1 MKFGEL
7 NSSIFDSLYDGVLI
21 ADKDN
26 NVVYVNPAYT
36 RITKVEAKDIIG
48 RKIGE
53 VRIGSRLPEVIN
65 SGKKLLGIKR
75 SVNNIEYFVNMV
87 PVFENGKVVAGI
99 SILNE
104 INDIYKLMEE
114 LNNSKQIIKDLKKKI
129 KANDNAKYTFDS
141 IIGEDVKTEQLKEF
155 GRKIA
160 KKKVNILITGESGTG
175 KELLAQAIHN
185 ESDRRDEPFIAI
197 NCATFEAN
205 FLESE
210 LFGYEEGAFTGAKKG
225 GKIGLFQK
233 AEGGTIFLDEISEM
247 DYNLQARLLRVL
259 QENIIRPIGAVNE
272 IPIDVRIIAATNR
285 SLENMIINKEFRAD
299 LYYRIAVF
307 TIDTIPLRERKGDI
321 EPLINYFLEESEQ
334 KFSKKVKISEE
345 VFNVL
350 YNYKWEG
357 NVRELKNII
366 EFGVMMTD
374 EAVIRV
380 EHLPKKLQIEGIKE
394 SVINIKLLKYAVK
407 EFEEKEINK
416 AIDIYGNTLEG
427 KKKAAEALGISL
439 ASLYNKMQNL
449 R

>member
-21 ADKDN
+21 SDTN
-26 NVVYVNPAYT
+26 LNVVYVNPAYT

-48 RKIGE
+48 HKINE
-53 VRIGSRLPEVIN
+53 VRIGSRLPDVIK
-65 SGKKLLGIKR
+65 SGKNLLGIKR
-75 SVNNIEYFVNMV
+75 KVDNIEYFVNMV
-87 PVFENGKVVAGI
+87 PVFENGEVVAGI

-104 INDIYKLMEE
+104 INDIYKLTEE
-114 LNNSKQIIKDLKKKI
+114 LSNSKKIIKDLKKKI
-129 KANDNAKYTFDS
+129 RENNKARYTFDS
-141 IIGEDVKTEQLKEF
+141 IIGEDEKTKELKAF
-155 GRKIA
+155 GARIS

-185 ESDRRDEPFIAI
+185 ESDRRNEPFIAI
-197 NCATFEAN
+197 NCATFESN

-285 SLENMIINKEFRAD
+285 SLENMIVNKEFRAD

-307 TIDTIPLRERKGDI
+307 TIDTLPLRERKGDI
-321 EPLINYFLEESEQ
+321 EPLINHFLEESES
-334 KFSKKVKISEE
+334 KFAKKVKVSEE
-345 VFNVL
+345 AFNVL

-357 NVRELKNII
+357 NVRELKNTI

-374 EAVIRV
+374 EDIIRI

-394 SVINIKLLKYAVK
+394 SVGNIKLLKDSVK
-407 EFEEKEINK
+407 EFEEREIKK
-416 AIDIYGNTLEG
+416 AIEIYGDTLEG
-427 KKKAAEALGISL
+427 KKKAAKALGISL
-439 ASLYNKMQNL
+439 ATLYNKF
-449 R
+449 

>member
-21 ADKDN
+21 ADRDN
-26 NVVYVNPAYT
+26 RVVYVNPAYT
-36 RITKVEAKDIIG
+36 RITKVKANDIIG

-53 VRIGSRLPEVIN
+53 VRLGSRLPEVISN
-65 SGKKLLGIKR
+65 GKKLLGIKR
-75 SVNNIEYFVNMV
+75 KVSEIEYFVNMV
-87 PVFENGKVVAGI
+87 PVFENGEVVAGI

-114 LNNSKQIIKDLKKKI
+114 LSNSKKIIKDLKKKI
-129 KANDNAKYTFDS
+129 KANDKAKYTFDC
-141 IIGEDVKTEQLKEF
+141 IIGDDPKTKKLKDF

-160 KKKVNILITGESGTG
+160 EKKVNILITGESGTG

-285 SLENMIINKEFRAD
+285 SLENMISNKEFRAD

-307 TIDTIPLRERKGDI
+307 TVDTAPLRERKGDI
-321 EPLINYFLEESEQ
+321 KPLINYFLQESER
-334 KFSKKVKISEE
+334 KFDKRVGISEE
-345 VFNVL
+345 TLNVL

-374 EAVIRV
+374 EAIIRV

-394 SVINIKLLKYAVK
+394 SVVNIRPLKDSVK

-416 AIDIYGNTLEG
+416 VIEIYGSTLEG
-427 KKKAAEALGISL
+427 KKKAAKALGISL
-439 ASLYNKMQNL
+439 ASLYNKTLNKE
-449 R
+449 

>member
-48 RKIGE
+48 RKIGD
-53 VRIGSRLPEVIN
+53 VRIGSRLPEVIK
-65 SGKKLLGIKR
+65 SGEKLLGIKR
-75 SVNNIEYFVNMV
+75 SVNNVEYFVNMV
-87 PVFENGKVVAGI
+87 PVFENGEVVAGI

-129 KANDNAKYTFDS
+129 KANDKVKYTFDS
-141 IIGEDVKTEQLKEF
+141 IIGEDTKTEEMKKF

-185 ESDRRDEPFIAI
+185 GSDRRDEPFIAI

-210 LFGYEEGAFTGAKKG
+210 LFGYVEGAFTGAKKG
-225 GKIGLFQK
+225 GKMGLFQK

-247 DYNLQARLLRVL
+247 EYNLQARLLRVL
-259 QENIIRPIGAVNE
+259 QENIIRPIGAINE

-285 SLENMIINKEFRAD
+285 NLENMIINKEFRAD

-321 EPLINYFLEESEQ
+321 EPLINYFLGESEQ
-334 KFSKKVKISEE
+334 KFNKKVKLSEE
-345 VFNVL
+345 AFNVL

-374 EAVIRV
+374 EALIRV

-394 SVINIKLLKYAVK
+394 SVINVRLLKDAVR

-416 AIDIYGNTLEG
+416 VIDIYGNTLEG

>member
-26 NVVYVNPAYT
+26 KVLYVNPAYT
-36 RITKVEAKDIIG
+36 RITKVEGKEIIG
-48 RKIGE
+48 RKISE
-53 VRIGSRLPEVIN
+53 VRIGSRLPEVIK
-65 SGKKLLGIKR
+65 SGEKLLGIKR

-87 PVFENGKVVAGI
+87 PVFKNGEVVAGI

-114 LNNSKQIIKDLKKKI
+114 LSNSKKIIKDLKNKI
-129 KANDNAKYTFDS
+129 KANDKAKYTFNS
-141 IIGEDVKTEQLKEF
+141 IVGGDLKTKELKDF

-160 KKKVNILITGESGTG
+160 EKKVNILITGESGTG

-185 ESDRRDEPFIAI
+185 ESNRRDEPFIAV

-285 SLENMIINKEFRAD
+285 SLESLIEIKEFRAD

-321 EPLINYFLEESEQ
+321 EPLINYFLEESER
-334 KFSKKVKISEE
+334 KFAKKVKISEE
-345 VFNVL
+345 AFNVL

-357 NVRELKNII
+357 NVRELKNTI
-366 EFGVMMTD
+366 EFGIMMTD
-374 EAVIRV
+374 EAMIRV
-380 EHLPKKLQIEGIKE
+380 EHLPKRLQIEGIKE
-394 SVINIKLLKYAVK
+394 SVVNIKPLKDSVR
-407 EFEEKEINK
+407 EFEKKEVNK
-416 AIDIYGNTLEG
+416 MIEICGNTLEG
-427 KKKAAEALGISL
+427 KKKAAKALGISL
-439 ASLYNKMQNL
+439 ASLYNKTL
-449 R
+449 DKE

>member
-48 RKIGE
+48 RKIGD
-53 VRIGSRLPEVIN
+53 VRIGSRLPEVIK
-65 SGKKLLGIKR
+65 SGEKLLGIKR
-75 SVNNIEYFVNMV
+75 SVNNVEYFVNMV
-87 PVFENGKVVAGI
+87 PVFENGEVVAGI

-114 LNNSKQIIKDLKKKI
+114 LNNSKRIIKDLKKKI
-129 KANDNAKYTFDS
+129 KANDKAKYTFDS
-141 IIGEDVKTEQLKEF
+141 IIGEDTKTEELKKF
-155 GRKIA
+155 GKKIA

-185 ESDRRDEPFIAI
+185 GSDRRDEPFIAI

-225 GKIGLFQK
+225 GKMGLFQK

-259 QENIIRPIGAVNE
+259 QENIIRPIGAINE
-272 IPIDVRIIAATNR
+272 ISIDVRIIAATNR
-285 SLENMIINKEFRAD
+285 NLENMIINKEFRAD

-321 EPLINYFLEESEQ
+321 EPLINYFLGESEQ
-334 KFSKKVKISEE
+334 KFNKKVKLSEE
-345 VFNVL
+345 AFNVL

-374 EAVIRV
+374 EALIRV

-394 SVINIKLLKYAVK
+394 SVINVRLLKDAVR

-416 AIDIYGNTLEG
+416 VIDIYGNTLEG

>member
-65 SGKKLLGIKR
+65 SGEKLLGIKR
-75 SVNNIEYFVNMV
+75 SVNNVEYFVNMV
-87 PVFENGKVVAGI
+87 PVFENGEVVAGI

-129 KANDNAKYTFDS
+129 KANDKAKYTFDS
-141 IIGEDVKTEQLKEF
+141 IVGEDSKTKELKAF
-155 GRKIA
+155 GKKIA

-185 ESDRRDEPFIAI
+185 ESDRREEPFIAI

-247 DYNLQARLLRVL
+247 DYSLQARLLRVL

-321 EPLINYFLEESEQ
+321 ETLINYFLEEAEQ
-334 KFSKKVKISEE
+334 KFAKKVKISEE
-345 VFNVL
+345 AFNVL

-357 NVRELKNII
+357 NVRELKNTI

-394 SVINIKLLKYAVK
+394 SVINIKLLKDAVK

-416 AIDIYGNTLEG
+416 VIDIYGNTLEG

>member
-26 NVVYVNPAYT
+26 KVVYVNPAYT
-36 RITKVEAKDIIG
+36 RITKVEAKEIIG

-53 VRIGSRLPEVIN
+53 VRVGSRLPEVISN
-65 SGKKLLGIKR
+65 GKKLLGIKR
-75 SVNNIEYFVNMV
+75 KVNEIEYFVNMV
-87 PVFENGKVVAGI
+87 PVFENGEVVAGI

-114 LNNSKQIIKDLKKKI
+114 LNNSKKIIKDLKKKI
-129 KANDNAKYTFDS
+129 KANDKAKYTFDC
-141 IIGEDVKTEQLKEF
+141 IIGDDLKTKELKDF

-160 KKKVNILITGESGTG
+160 EKKVNILITGESGTG

-285 SLENMIINKEFRAD
+285 SLENMIGNKEFRAD

-307 TIDTIPLRERKGDI
+307 TIDTVPLRERKGDI
-321 EPLINYFLEESEQ
+321 EPLINYFLQESEY
-334 KFSKKVKISEE
+334 KFGKRVEISEE
-345 VFNVL
+345 ALNVL

-357 NVRELKNII
+357 NVRELKNTI

-374 EAVIRV
+374 EVMIRV

-394 SVINIKLLKYAVK
+394 SVVNIKPLKDAVK

-416 AIDIYGNTLEG
+416 VIEIYGNTLEG
-427 KKKAAEALGISL
+427 KKKSAKALGISL
-439 ASLYNKMQNL
+439 ASLYNKTLNKE
-449 R
+449 

>member
-65 SGKKLLGIKR
+65 SGEKLLGIKR
-75 SVNNIEYFVNMV
+75 SVNNVEYFVNMV
-87 PVFENGKVVAGI
+87 PVFENGEVVAGI

-129 KANDNAKYTFDS
+129 KANDKAKYTFDS
-141 IIGEDVKTEQLKEF
+141 IVGEDTKTEELKAF
-155 GRKIA
+155 GKKIA

-185 ESDRRDEPFIAI
+185 ESDRREEPFIAI
-197 NCATFEAN
+197 NCATFEGN

-307 TIDTIPLRERKGDI
+307 TIDTIPLRDRKGDI

-345 VFNVL
+345 AFNVL

-394 SVINIKLLKYAVK
+394 SVINVKLLKDAVR

-416 AIDIYGNTLEG
+416 VIDIYGNTLEG

>member
-65 SGKKLLGIKR
+65 SGEKLLGIKR
-75 SVNNIEYFVNMV
+75 SVNNVEYFVNMV
-87 PVFENGKVVAGI
+87 PVFENGEVVAGI

-114 LNNSKQIIKDLKKKI
+114 LNTSKQIIKDLKKKI
-129 KANDNAKYTFDS
+129 KANDKAKYTFDS
-141 IIGEDVKTEQLKEF
+141 IVGEDTKTEELKAF
-155 GRKIA
+155 GKKIA

-185 ESDRRDEPFIAI
+185 ESDRREEPFIAI

-247 DYNLQARLLRVL
+247 DYSLQARLLRVL

-307 TIDTIPLRERKGDI
+307 TIDTIPLRDRKGDI

-334 KFSKKVKISEE
+334 KFAKKVKISEE
-345 VFNVL
+345 AFNVL

-394 SVINIKLLKYAVK
+394 SVINVKLLKDAVR

-416 AIDIYGNTLEG
+416 VIDIYGNTLEG

>member
-7 NSSIFDSLYDGVLI
+7 SSSIFDSLYDGVLI

-36 RITKVEAKDIIG
+36 RITKVEGKDIIG
-48 RKIGE
+48 RKIGQ
-53 VRIGSRLPEVIN
+53 VRIGSRLPEVIK
-65 SGKKLLGIKR
+65 SGEKLLGIKR
-75 SVNNIEYFVNMV
+75 SVDSIEYFVNMV
-87 PVFENGKVVAGI
+87 PVFENGEVVAGI

-104 INDIYKLMEE
+104 INDIYKLTEE
-114 LNNSKQIIKDLKKKI
+114 LSNSKRIIKDLKKKI
-129 KANDNAKYTFDS
+129 RGNDAAKYTFDS
-141 IIGEDVKTEQLKEF
+141 IVGEDKKTKELKEF
-155 GRKIA
+155 GKRIS

-210 LFGYEEGAFTGAKKG
+210 FFGYEEGAFTGARKG

-247 DYNLQARLLRVL
+247 DYNLQARFLRVL

-285 SLENMIINKEFRAD
+285 SLENMIANKEFRAD

-307 TIDTIPLRERKGDI
+307 TIDTVPLRERKGDI
-321 EPLINYFLEESEQ
+321 ETLINYFLEESGQ
-334 KFSKKVKISEE
+334 KFAKEVKIAEE
-345 VFNVL
+345 TFNVL
-350 YNYKWEG
+350 YNYRWEG
-357 NVRELKNII
+357 NVRELKNTI

-374 EAVIRV
+374 EDIIKV
-380 EHLPKKLQIEGIKE
+380 EHLPKKLQIEGIKG
-394 SVINIKLLKYAVK
+394 SVLNIKPLKNAVK

-416 AIDIYGNTLEG
+416 VIEIYGNTLEG
-427 KKKAAEALGISL
+427 KKKAARALGISL
-439 ASLYNKMQNL
+439 ASLYNKTLNKE
-449 R
+449 

>member
-21 ADKDN
+21 SDKN
-26 NVVYVNPAYT
+26 FNVVYVNPAYT

-48 RKIGE
+48 NKINE
-53 VRIGSRLPEVIN
+53 VRIGSRLPEVIK
-65 SGKKLLGIKR
+65 SGEKLLGIKR
-75 SVNNIEYFVNMV
+75 KVDNIEYFVNMV
-87 PVFENGKVVAGI
+87 PVFENGEVVAGI

-104 INDIYKLMEE
+104 INDIYKLTEE
-114 LNNSKQIIKDLKKKI
+114 LSNSKKIIKDLKKRI
-129 KANDNAKYTFDS
+129 RENHKARYTFDS
-141 IIGEDVKTEQLKEF
+141 IIGEDEKTKELKAF
-155 GRKIA
+155 GARIS

-185 ESDRRDEPFIAI
+185 ESDRKNEPFIAI
-197 NCATFEAN
+197 NCATFESN

-285 SLENMIINKEFRAD
+285 SLENMIVNKEFRAD

-307 TIDTIPLRERKGDI
+307 TIDTLPLRERKGDI
-321 EPLINYFLEESEQ
+321 EPLINYFLEESES
-334 KFSKKVKISEE
+334 KFAKKVKVSDDA
-345 VFNVL
+345 FNVL

-357 NVRELKNII
+357 NVRELKNTI

-374 EAVIRV
+374 EYIIRI

-394 SVINIKLLKYAVK
+394 SVGNIKLLKDSVK
-407 EFEEKEINK
+407 EFEEREIK
-416 AIDIYGNTLEG
+416 KVIEIYGNTLEG
-427 KKKAAEALGISL
+427 KKKAAKALGISL
-439 ASLYNKMQNL
+439 ATLYNKF
-449 R
+449 

>member
-48 RKIGE
+48 RKIGD
-53 VRIGSRLPEVIN
+53 VRIGSRLPEVIR
-65 SGKKLLGIKR
+65 SGEKLLGIKR
-75 SVNNIEYFVNMV
+75 SVNNVEYFVNMV
-87 PVFENGKVVAGI
+87 PVFEDGEVVAGI

-114 LNNSKQIIKDLKKKI
+114 LNNSKRIIKDLKKKI
-129 KANDNAKYTFDS
+129 KANDKAKYTFDS
-141 IIGEDVKTEQLKEF
+141 IIGEDAKTEELKKF

-185 ESDRRDEPFIAI
+185 GSDRRDEPFIAI

-225 GKIGLFQK
+225 GKMGLFQK

-247 DYNLQARLLRVL
+247 EYNLQARLLRVL
-259 QENIIRPIGAVNE
+259 QENIIRPIGAINQ

-285 SLENMIINKEFRAD
+285 NLENMIINKEFRAD

-321 EPLINYFLEESEQ
+321 KPLINYFLGESEQ
-334 KFSKKVKISEE
+334 KFNKKVKLSEE
-345 VFNVL
+345 AFNVL

-374 EAVIRV
+374 EDVIRV

-394 SVINIKLLKYAVK
+394 SVINVRLLKDVVR

-416 AIDIYGNTLEG
+416 VIDIYGNTLEG

>member
-48 RKIGE
+48 RKIGD
-53 VRIGSRLPEVIN
+53 VRIGSRLPEVIK
-65 SGKKLLGIKR
+65 SGEKLLGIKR
-75 SVNNIEYFVNMV
+75 SVNNVEYFVNMV
-87 PVFENGKVVAGI
+87 PVFENGEVVAGI

-114 LNNSKQIIKDLKKKI
+114 LNNSKRIIKDLKKKI
-129 KANDNAKYTFDS
+129 KANDKAKYTFDS
-141 IIGEDVKTEQLKEF
+141 IIGEDAKTEELKKF

-185 ESDRRDEPFIAI
+185 GSDRRDEPFIAI

-225 GKIGLFQK
+225 GKMGLFQK

-247 DYNLQARLLRVL
+247 EYNLQARLLRVL
-259 QENIIRPIGAVNE
+259 QENIIRPIGAINE

-285 SLENMIINKEFRAD
+285 NLENMIINKEFRAD

-321 EPLINYFLEESEQ
+321 KPLINYFLGESEQ
-334 KFSKKVKISEE
+334 KFNKKVKLSEE
-345 VFNVL
+345 AFNVL

-374 EAVIRV
+374 EALIRV

-394 SVINIKLLKYAVK
+394 SVINVRLLKDAVR

-416 AIDIYGNTLEG
+416 VIDIYGNTLEG

>member
-65 SGKKLLGIKR
+65 SGEKLLGIKR
-75 SVNNIEYFVNMV
+75 SVNNVEYFVNMV
-87 PVFENGKVVAGI
+87 PVFENGEVVAGI

-114 LNNSKQIIKDLKKKI
+114 LNTSKQIIKDLKKKI
-129 KANDNAKYTFDS
+129 KANDKAKYTFDS
-141 IIGEDVKTEQLKEF
+141 IVGEDTKTEELKAF
-155 GRKIA
+155 GKKIA

-185 ESDRRDEPFIAI
+185 ESDRREEPFIAI

-247 DYNLQARLLRVL
+247 DYSLQARLLRVL

-307 TIDTIPLRERKGDI
+307 TIDTIPLRDRKGDI

-334 KFSKKVKISEE
+334 KFAKKVKISEE
-345 VFNVL
+345 ACNVL

-394 SVINIKLLKYAVK
+394 SVINVKLLKDAVR

-416 AIDIYGNTLEG
+416 VIDIYGNTLEG

>member
-48 RKIGE
+48 RKIGD
-53 VRIGSRLPEVIN
+53 VRIGSRLPEVIK
-65 SGKKLLGIKR
+65 SGEKLLGIKR
-75 SVNNIEYFVNMV
+75 SVNSVEYFVNMV
-87 PVFENGKVVAGI
+87 PVFENGEVVAGI

-129 KANDNAKYTFDS
+129 KANDKAKYTFDS
-141 IIGEDVKTEQLKEF
+141 IIGEDAKTEELKNF

-185 ESDRRDEPFIAI
+185 GSDRRDEPFIAI

-225 GKIGLFQK
+225 GKMGLFQK

-247 DYNLQARLLRVL
+247 EYNLQARLLRVL
-259 QENIIRPIGAVNE
+259 QENIIRPIGAINE

-285 SLENMIINKEFRAD
+285 NLENMIINKEFRAD

-321 EPLINYFLEESEQ
+321 EPLINYFLGESEQ
-334 KFSKKVKISEE
+334 KFNKKVKLSEE
-345 VFNVL
+345 AFNVL

-380 EHLPKKLQIEGIKE
+380 EHLPKKLQIEGIKG
-394 SVINIKLLKYAVK
+394 SVINVRLLKDAIR

-416 AIDIYGNTLEG
+416 VIDIYGNTLEG
-427 KKKAAEALGISL
+427 KKNAAEALGISL

>member
-26 NVVYVNPAYT
+26 SVVYVNPAYT
-36 RITKVEAKDIIG
+36 RITKVESKDIIG
-48 RKIGE
+48 RKIEE

-75 SVNNIEYFVNMV
+75 SVNNVEYFVNMV
-87 PVFENGKVVAGI
+87 PVFENGEVVAGI

-129 KANDNAKYTFDS
+129 KANDKAKYTFDS
-141 IIGEDVKTEQLKEF
+141 IIGEDIKTEELKKF
-155 GRKIA
+155 GKKIA

-185 ESDRRDEPFIAI
+185 GSDRREEPFIAI

-307 TIDTIPLRERKGDI
+307 TIDTMPLRERKGDI
-321 EPLINYFLEESEQ
+321 QPLINYFLEESEQ
-334 KFSKKVKISEE
+334 KFTKKVKIQEE
-345 VFNVL
+345 AFNVL

-357 NVRELKNII
+357 NVRELKNTI

-394 SVINIKLLKYAVK
+394 SVINVKLLKDAVK

-416 AIDIYGNTLEG
+416 VIDIYGNTLEG

>member
-7 NSSIFDSLYDGVLI
+7 SSSIFDSLYDGVLI

-36 RITKVEAKDIIG
+36 RITKVEGKDIVG
-48 RKIGE
+48 SKIGE
-53 VRIGSRLPEVIN
+53 VRIGSRLPEVIR
-65 SGKKLLGIKR
+65 SGEKLLGIKR

-87 PVFENGKVVAGI
+87 PVFENGEVVAGI

-104 INDIYKLMEE
+104 INDIYKLTEE
-114 LNNSKQIIKDLKKKI
+114 LSNSKRIIKDLKKKI
-129 KANDNAKYTFDS
+129 RGNDKVKYTFDS
-141 IIGEDVKTEQLKEF
+141 IIGEDNKTKELKTF
-155 GRKIA
+155 GRRIS

-247 DYNLQARLLRVL
+247 DYSLQARLLRVL

-285 SLENMIINKEFRAD
+285 SLENMIANKEFRAD

-307 TIDTIPLRERKGDI
+307 TIDTVPLRERKGDI
-321 EPLINYFLEESEQ
+321 EPLIKYFLEEADQ
-334 KFSKKVKISEE
+334 KFAKKVKISEE
-345 VFNVL
+345 AFNVL
-350 YNYKWEG
+350 YNYRWEG
-357 NVRELKNII
+357 NVRELKNTI

-374 EAVIRV
+374 EDIIKV
-380 EHLPKKLQIEGIKE
+380 EHLPKKLQIEGIKG
-394 SVINIKLLKYAVK
+394 SVLNIKPLKNAVK

-416 AIDIYGNTLEG
+416 VIEIYGNTLEG
-427 KKKAAEALGISL
+427 KKKAARALGISL
-439 ASLYNKMQNL
+439 ASLYNKTLNKE
-449 R
+449 

>member
-1 MKFGEL
+1 MKFREL

-36 RITKVEAKDIIG
+36 RITKVETKDIIG

-53 VRIGSRLPEVIN
+53 VRIGSRLPEVIK
-65 SGKKLLGIKR
+65 SGEKLLGIKR
-75 SVNNIEYFVNMV
+75 SVNNVEYFVNMV
-87 PVFENGKVVAGI
+87 PVFENGEVVAGI

-114 LNNSKQIIKDLKKKI
+114 LNTSKQIIKDLKKKI
-129 KANDNAKYTFDS
+129 KANDKAKYTFDS
-141 IIGEDVKTEQLKEF
+141 IVGEDTKTEELKAF
-155 GRKIA
+155 GKKIA

-185 ESDRRDEPFIAI
+185 ESDRREEPFIAI

-307 TIDTIPLRERKGDI
+307 TIDTIPLRDRKGDI

-334 KFSKKVKISEE
+334 KFAKKVKISEE
-345 VFNVL
+345 AFNVL

-394 SVINIKLLKYAVK
+394 SVINVKLLKDAVR

-416 AIDIYGNTLEG
+416 VIDIYGNTLEG

>member
-65 SGKKLLGIKR
+65 SGEKLLGIKR
-75 SVNNIEYFVNMV
+75 SVNNVEYFVNMV
-87 PVFENGKVVAGI
+87 PVFENGEVVAGI

-129 KANDNAKYTFDS
+129 KANDKAKYTFDS
-141 IIGEDVKTEQLKEF
+141 IVGEDTKTEELKAF
-155 GRKIA
+155 GKKIA

-185 ESDRRDEPFIAI
+185 ESDRREEPFIAI

-321 EPLINYFLEESEQ
+321 EPLINYFLEESEH
-334 KFSKKVKISEE
+334 KFAKKVIISEE
-345 VFNVL
+345 AFNVL

-357 NVRELKNII
+357 NVRELKNTI

-394 SVINIKLLKYAVK
+394 SVINIKLLKDAVK

-416 AIDIYGNTLEG
+416 VIDIYGNTLEG

>member
-65 SGKKLLGIKR
+65 SGEKLLGIKR
-75 SVNNIEYFVNMV
+75 SVNSVEYFVNMV
-87 PVFENGKVVAGI
+87 PVFENGEVVAGI

-129 KANDNAKYTFDS
+129 KANDKAKYTFDS
-141 IIGEDVKTEQLKEF
+141 IVGEDTKTEELKAF
-155 GRKIA
+155 GKKIA

-185 ESDRRDEPFIAI
+185 ESDRREEPFIAI

-307 TIDTIPLRERKGDI
+307 TIDTIPLRDRKGDI

-345 VFNVL
+345 AFNVL

-394 SVINIKLLKYAVK
+394 SVINVKVLKDAVR

-416 AIDIYGNTLEG
+416 VIDIYGNTLEG

>member
-48 RKIGE
+48 RKIGD
-53 VRIGSRLPEVIN
+53 VRIGSRLPEVIK
-65 SGKKLLGIKR
+65 SGEKLLGIKR
-75 SVNNIEYFVNMV
+75 SVNNVEYFVNMV
-87 PVFENGKVVAGI
+87 PVFENGEVVAGI

-114 LNNSKQIIKDLKKKI
+114 LNNSKRIIKDLKKKI
-129 KANDNAKYTFDS
+129 KANDKAKYTFDS
-141 IIGEDVKTEQLKEF
+141 IIGEDTKTEELKKF
-155 GRKIA
+155 GKKIA

-185 ESDRRDEPFIAI
+185 GSDRRDEPFIAI

-225 GKIGLFQK
+225 GKMGLFQK

-259 QENIIRPIGAVNE
+259 QENIIRPIGAINE
-272 IPIDVRIIAATNR
+272 ISIDVRIIAATNR
-285 SLENMIINKEFRAD
+285 NLENMIINKEFRAD
-299 LYYRIAVF
+299 LYYIIAVF

-321 EPLINYFLEESEQ
+321 EPLINYFLGESEQ
-334 KFSKKVKISEE
+334 KFNKKVKLSEE
-345 VFNVL
+345 AFNVL

-374 EAVIRV
+374 EALIRV

-394 SVINIKLLKYAVK
+394 SVINVRLLKDAVR

-416 AIDIYGNTLEG
+416 VIDIYGNTLEG

>member
-48 RKIGE
+48 RKIGD
-53 VRIGSRLPEVIN
+53 VRIGSRLPEVIK
-65 SGKKLLGIKR
+65 SGEKLLGIKR
-75 SVNNIEYFVNMV
+75 TVNNVEYFVNMV
-87 PVFENGKVVAGI
+87 PVFENGEVVAGI

-114 LNNSKQIIKDLKKKI
+114 LNNSKRIIKDLKKKI
-129 KANDNAKYTFDS
+129 KANDKAKYTFDS
-141 IIGEDVKTEQLKEF
+141 IIGEDTKTEELKKF
-155 GRKIA
+155 GKKIA

-185 ESDRRDEPFIAI
+185 GSDRRDEPFIAI
-197 NCATFEAN
+197 NCATFEGN

-225 GKIGLFQK
+225 GKMGLFQK
-233 AEGGTIFLDEISEM
+233 AEGGTIFLDEISEIE
-247 DYNLQARLLRVL
+247 YNLQARLLRVL
-259 QENIIRPIGAVNE
+259 QENIIRPIGAINE

-285 SLENMIINKEFRAD
+285 NLENMIINKEFRAD

-321 EPLINYFLEESEQ
+321 EPLINYFLGESEQ
-334 KFSKKVKISEE
+334 KFNKKVKLSEE
-345 VFNVL
+345 AFNVL

-394 SVINIKLLKYAVK
+394 SVINVRLLKDAVK

-416 AIDIYGNTLEG
+416 VIDIYGNTLEG

-439 ASLYNKMQNL
+439 ASLYNKMQNF